1 MLNETLLTLS
11 LCICMYVPCYAGY
24 NTFIKSTPTQ
34 VSENVIKYD
43 DQLLLQA
50 KGALLDYQQ
59 TPTFAL
65 TPLLKYREKLANRYQ
80 QYKSMKKDNEFQIPR
95 KYMELRMD
103 EFFAF
108 LQTMPPF

>member
-1 MLNETLLTLS
+1 MLNEALLTLS
-11 LCICMYVPCYAGY
+11 VCLCIYVPCYAGY
-24 NTFIKSTPTQ
+24 DTFIKSTPTQ

-59 TPTFAL
+59 KPQFGL
-65 TPLLKYREKLANRYQ
+65 RPLIKYRERLVNRYQ
-80 QYKSMKKDNEFQIPR
+80 KYKTMKKDNEFQIPR

-103 EFFAF
+103 EFFDF